1 MLSSTIRIDAFSAVT
16 PRHVSLALTA
26 DDPLAEDWP
35 YLLVQ
40 RQEHGAWV
48 TAFTDTD
55 PYTTFRCVRAGTG
68 YEATVGW
75 LLKSDLLRT
84 GTYRLVYQGLA
95 KRADGKFERFSAAS
109 SPFRVNVPGDDGT
122 TPTPTPVP
130 TATPAPVPTATPA
143 PVNPFRDVPDDAYF
157 RDAVL
162 WAVSHEPPITQGVSA
177 DRFAPDETCTRAHF
191 VTFLW
196 RAAGE
201 PEPAGKTCPFTDVQ
215 PGSYY
220 EKAVRWA
227 AERGVTVG
235 VSETSFAPDDTVTRG
250 QVVTFLWRFEGRP
263 APQNDAVSF
272 RDGDPMVAPSKLGA
286 TFGLLDA
293 PGSAGWGGRSA
304 DVFLR
309 TAVLGGLH
317 AFSVELR
324 QDATDPAFF
333 GTLALSHP
341 SGSNPPP
348 EGRPL
353 VLLVYQKGDPMPI
366 VDENLAIEE
375 ADGRL
380 RPAAPDETVRIAIPA
395 APRFPLEACVYD
407 DTRTVLYF
415 RRTFFRNEA
424 KRDPSWR
431 PPVLTPDE
439 RLEIEPL

>member
-1 MLSSTIRIDAFSAVT
+1 MLLWGAV
-16 PRHVSLALTA
+16 A
-26 DDPLAEDWP
+26 DDPGDDPATTAKPLFVDQVSDLWNGGFETVPPARLRQYSTWGRPLPDAPVLLRFARPLASLVEKDGVEDILAGAGFEAFVDLP
-35 YLLVQ
+35 SEDVEAGLPGLLSW
-40 RQEHGAWV
+40 EE
-48 TAFTDTD
+48 
-55 PYTTFRCVRAGTG
+55 VRA
-68 YEATVGW
+68 A
-75 LLKSDLLRT
+75 
-84 GTYRLVYQGLA
+84 A
-95 KRADGKFERFSAAS
+95 KRGI
-109 SPFRVNVPGDDGT
+109 
-122 TPTPTPVP
+122 
-130 TATPAPVPTATPA
+130 
-143 PVNPFRDVPDDAYF
+143 
-157 RDAVL
+157 L
-162 WAVSHEPPITQGVSA
+162 
-177 DRFAPDETCTRAHF
+177 RFAPCLSARTNATLSLE
-191 VTFLW
+191 
-196 RAAGE
+196 
-201 PEPAGKTCPFTDVQ
+201 Q
-215 PGSYY
+215 
-220 EKAVRWA
+220 AVALFR
-227 AERGVTVG
+227 ERTGL
-235 VSETSFAPDDTVTRG
+235 RI
-250 QVVTFLWRFEGRP
+250 
-263 APQNDAVSF
+263 DAVSF

-317 AFSVELR
+317 AFSAELR

-353 VLLVYQKGDPMPI
+353 VLLVYQKG
-366 VDENLAIEE
+366 
-375 ADGRL
+375 
-380 RPAAPDETVRIAIPA
+380 PAAPDETVRIAIPA